1 MAMPQNCYDVSYNA
15 GAEAQTNHSP
25 SSQHTPHQMQPSQH
39 PSVAVAQTTE
49 HKAPTTKY
57 PSYYDANTHAQY
69 DHMQTHNLDTGWNN
83 MNPALVETQT
93 AQYGVPMRPE
103 MPKFSKAPATQAT
116 VTNDT
121 AKMQQQQQQPQ
132 YPYQSM
138 WPSESAQMD
147 YAPKAIDSTIV
158 KHEQPNAS
166 TATSASNSYNSI
178 GNILT
183 NLELLGNN
191 SNLDTSNFE
200 LIGSNY
206 DQQYGTNSWM

>member
-1 MAMPQNCYDVSYNA
+1 MGMPQNCYDVSYNS
-15 GAEAQTNHSP
+15 GAESQTNHSP
-25 SSQHTPHQMQPSQH
+25 SSQHTPHQMQPTHPAVSQ
-39 PSVAVAQTTE
+39 STE
-49 HKAPTTKY
+49 HKVPATKY

-83 MNPALVETQT
+83 LNPSLVENQT

-103 MPKFSKAPATQAT
+103 MPKFSKTPTQAT
-116 VTNDT
+116 ITNDT
-121 AKMQQQQQQPQ
+121 KMQPQ
-132 YPYQSM
+132 YPYQNM
-138 WPSESAQMD
+138 WPNESAQIE
-147 YAPKAIDSTIV
+147 YAPKAIDSNIA
-158 KHEQPNAS
+158 KHEQQNSS
-166 TATSASNSYNSI
+166 TVTASASNSYNSI